1 MSWIELIGFGPN
13 GRGGILLVAT
23 LVTLLVTLASLAI
36 GAVFGSIIAAAK
48 LSRNPL
54 ARFIGTSYTTLFRGA
69 PELLII
75 YLVYFGGSQA
85 MTAIGHLFN
94 VEGFLGMPSFV
105 AGALAVGLISGAYQ
119 SEVYRGA
126 YNAIAK
132 GEIDAARSIGMSR
145 GLLFRRIIIPQV
157 LRFSLPGLGNV
168 WQLSL
173 KDSTLVSVTGLA
185 ELMRTTQKS
194 AGSTHQYFVF
204 YVLCG
209 CLYLVL
215 TFLSDRVFGVAER
228 RVALSFRQSMK
239 R

>member
-1 MSWIELIGFGPN
+1 MSWIELIGWGPN
-13 GRGGILLVAT
+13 GRGGLLLVAT
-23 LVTLLVTLASLAI
+23 LVTLLVTLASLII
-36 GAVFGSIIAAAK
+36 GAIVGSLIAAAK

-54 ARFIGTSYTTLFRGA
+54 ARLVGTSYTTLFRGA

-94 VEGFLGMPSFV
+94 YEGFLGMPSFI
-105 AGALAVGLISGAYQ
+105 AGALAVGLISAAYQ

-126 YNAIAK
+126 YNAISK
-132 GEIDAARSIGMSR
+132 GQIDAARSIGMSR
-145 GLLFRRIIIPQV
+145 GLLFRRIIVPQV

-194 AGSTHQYFVF
+194 AGSTHQYFLF
-204 YVLCG
+204 YLVCG
-209 CLYLVL
+209 GLYLLL
-215 TFLSDRVFGVAER
+215 TFLSDRVFGAAER